1 MFEFGPKNK
10 IRRKHKN
17 IYKHTHIHWVWKVCC
32 YGDDRR
38 GKGKKLSKEWNKQT
52 KTVNNK
58 RSR

>member
-17 IYKHTHIHWVWKVCC
+17 IYKHTHTHWVWKVCC

-38 GKGKKLSKEWNKQT
+38 GKGKKIIERMKQT
-52 KTVNNK
+52 NENCK
-58 RSR
+58 